1 MRLKKAILGLISVS
15 MCTMFSFGMVVNS
28 AETDVVNIKVGDATV
43 KADKTFSVEVS
54 LNNSSA
60 SGLVGTEFAI
70 AYDPTVI
77 SITNIV
83 EGSISKTGA
92 KEAELAIVGNNS
104 DYSCFSSNIST
115 NFVSVVWS
123 TGLLNDSST
132 WIKDDGV
139 FFTIEGNAKDGATGT
154 TSLEIIPIKRT
165 LNGVQNSKLSF
176 ATYSNTQVIPLNY
189 TVQNGTLQLGSG
201 TVALNYGDINSDGK
215 PDNMDLVMLCQSL
228 VKDIQLTV
236 DQLKLADVSGDGNVD
251 VADVALLKQYIL
263 GDNVKLG
270 R

>member
-1 MRLKKAILGLISVS
+1 
-15 MCTMFSFGMVVNS
+15 
-28 AETDVVNIKVGDATV
+28 
-43 KADKTFSVEVS
+43 
-54 LNNSSA
+54 
-60 SGLVGTEFAI
+60 
-70 AYDPTVI
+70 
-77 SITNIV
+77 
-83 EGSISKTGA
+83 
-92 KEAELAIVGNNS
+92 
-104 DYSCFSSNIST
+104 
-115 NFVSVVWS
+115 
-123 TGLLNDSST
+123 
-132 WIKDDGV
+132 
-139 FFTIEGNAKDGATGT
+139 
-154 TSLEIIPIKRT
+154 
-165 LNGVQNSKLSF
+165 
-176 ATYSNTQVIPLNY
+176 LNY